1 LKKTI
6 IKAILVSLVLL
17 NVLVATSVIAHHGNE
32 QAISKQIT
40 ETLIQRTAW
49 DKIVPISQAGTE
61 YIEIS
66 SSDIVQ
72 KSVYKTTVYPFFSLF
87 IIIYLITSSLIWLIL
102 YNNKPFYYFAISP
115 FMSLKTK
122 KAQMEI
128 MGIAIVIVLMMLG
141 MLFVFQFFILKPP
154 EDIRKGQRKEQLATN
169 MLNAI
174 LELTSANCSKHQ
186 IRTLIQDCASFYD
199 QDGSIRC
206 ENLQTK
212 SCIYVNNTIQ
222 QILTNTLDKWNEQYQ
237 FMILIDD
244 EEKDIQFGKKCTMNR
259 RRRESPIQA
268 RGKTVTLRLDICD
281 V

>member
-1 LKKTI
+1 LKKAI